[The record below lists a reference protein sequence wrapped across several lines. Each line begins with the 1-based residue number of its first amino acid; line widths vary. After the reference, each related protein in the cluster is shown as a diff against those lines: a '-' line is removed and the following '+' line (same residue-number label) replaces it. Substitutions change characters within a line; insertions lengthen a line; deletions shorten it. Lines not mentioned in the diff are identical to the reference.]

1 MAAVPPPLVGR
12 ARELERLE
20 AALACA
26 PSVVVVEGEAGIGKS
41 RLVAELAARS
51 SRRFLIGGCAQVRE
65 PFPLGPIVEALRG
78 RGADVAG
85 TPLSPVAGSLRPLLP
100 ELGDVL
106 PEAPPALDDRAAE
119 RHRLFRGLTEVLSAL
134 GPAVL
139 VVEDLHWA
147 DELTVE
153 FLTYLVTVLPHGLSV
168 VLTYRGE
175 EAGAAVR
182 SVTSRAASTVTADSL
197 TLPPLD
203 VAETRALAAAILE
216 TEQVSTEFAE
226 HLRSRASG
234 LPLAVQELL
243 ALLRSRG
250 TLIRWEGGWARRAL
264 DSLDVP
270 AGVRASVQERVAHLP
285 QRARAVVE
293 AAAVLRLAV
302 PLSVL
307 AEVAN
312 LDEEPAAAGADEA
325 LASGLLVERDGLV
338 EFRHTLSAQA
348 AYAAITLGRRQAMH
362 ARAAT
367 AVGALHP
374 VPYGQIAHHLRGAG
388 RITDWVAATATAAD
402 RALALGDGAEAVRLL
417 EDVLRHAPLDP
428 VRRAELSTRLGR
440 AARATGRVRAIG
452 DLLAEALGHD
462 LPRTVRGELRLELA
476 LHIDL
481 TRTDQLR
488 VRQAFA
494 DAIEDLGDRPELAA
508 WAMVGLGIPTT
519 ADRPLA
525 ERVAWLERAL
535 DTLPQDGDGGL
546 RLFVLGKV
554 AMVFA
559 VAGDPRWSELTGRV
573 LREAG
578 DEPVS
583 RQVARA
589 YKSIAAGAVASGHH
603 GAAYDLLST
612 ALAGLRESGSPD
624 HDKVRL
630 RCELASARYYRGDW
644 AGLRAEIEA
653 LREHY
658 ADLPHHRTV
667 LDGLAACL
675 APAAGR
681 DALIGII
688 RAAGVR
694 GDLDTL
700 PAPVAALLRL
710 DTARGDPGAAVAE
723 TAGVFASWERR
734 DLWPV
739 GVRAVPAAVEALLA
753 AQDEGGAADMVRRY
767 GLGVRGLD
775 APLAVP
781 ALAHARGLLAAGAER
796 WAEAATEFA
805 AAATAYA
812 ALPAAHEAALATERR
827 AACLFALGDPS
838 AEECVRQAIAAY
850 TALGADWNL
859 DRVTGLARGWGIR
872 PAAPRRSP
880 GADGGLSARQLQ
892 VARLAAAG
900 MTNQE
905 IARQLFLSPK
915 TVDKHVSAAM
925 RKAGARSRTE
935 LARHLPS

>member
-85 TPLSPVAGSLRPLLP
+85 APLSPVAGSLRPLLP

-119 RHRLFRGLTEVLSAL
+119 RHRLFRGLAEVLSAL

-216 TEQVSTEFAE
+216 TEHVSAEFAE

-264 DSLDVP
+264 ESLDVP

-285 QRARAVVE
+285 PRARAVVE

-307 AEVAN
+307 AEVAD
-312 LDEEPAAAGADEA
+312 LDEAPGAAGADEA

-388 RITDWVAATATAAD
+388 RITSWVEATATAAD
-402 RALALGDGAEAVRLL
+402 RALALGDDAEAVRLL

-559 VAGDPRWSELTGRV
+559 VAGDPRWS
-573 LREAG
+573 
-578 DEPVS
+578 
-583 RQVARA
+583 
-589 YKSIAAGAVASGHH
+589 AS
-603 GAAYDLLST
+603 S
-612 ALAGLRESGSPD
+612 GLPGS
-624 HDKVRL
+624 
-630 RCELASARYYRGDW
+630 
-644 AGLRAEIEA
+644 
-653 LREHY
+653 
-658 ADLPHHRTV
+658 
-667 LDGLAACL
+667 
-675 APAAGR
+675 
-681 DALIGII
+681 
-688 RAAGVR
+688 
-694 GDLDTL
+694 
-700 PAPVAALLRL
+700 
-710 DTARGDPGAAVAE
+710 AE
-723 TAGVFASWERR
+723 TWTR
-734 DLWPV
+734 
-739 GVRAVPAAVEALLA
+739 
-753 AQDEGGAADMVRRY
+753 
-767 GLGVRGLD
+767 
-775 APLAVP
+775 
-781 ALAHARGLLAAGAER
+781 
-796 WAEAATEFA
+796 
-805 AAATAYA
+805 
-812 ALPAAHEAALATERR
+812 
-827 AACLFALGDPS
+827 C
-838 AEECVRQAIAAY
+838 
-850 TALGADWNL
+850 
-859 DRVTGLARGWGIR
+859 
-872 PAAPRRSP
+872 PRRSP
-880 GADGGLSARQLQ
+880 RCSGWTPRAGIPGRRSRRRRGSSRHGSAGTCGRSAYAPCPRRSRRSWRRRTRAGPPTWSAGTAWASGDWTRRSPCRHWRTRADCSPAGRSAGRRRPPSSPRRRPPTRRCPPATRPPWPPSGGPPASSRSAIRRPRSAYGRPSPPTPLSARTGTST
-892 VARLAAAG
+892 ASPGWLAGGDCGPPRPDGAPGRTAG
-900 MTNQE
+900 CPR
-905 IARQLFLSPK
+905 ASSRWPGSP
-915 TVDKHVSAAM
+915 
-925 RKAGARSRTE
+925 
-935 LARHLPS
+935 LPG